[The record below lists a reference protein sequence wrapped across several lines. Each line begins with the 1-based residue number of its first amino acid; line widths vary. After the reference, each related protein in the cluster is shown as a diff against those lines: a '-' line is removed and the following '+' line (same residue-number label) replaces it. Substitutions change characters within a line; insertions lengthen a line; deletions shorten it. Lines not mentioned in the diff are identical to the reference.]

1 MESLLRITLLFFA
14 FTTFVASASGR
25 RDIVGGTL
33 RLPSEAI
40 SRFFH
45 EPENEG
51 TKWAV
56 LLAGSNGYWNYR
68 HQADICHAYQLLRSG
83 GVKEENIIV
92 FMYDDIAYS
101 EENPRPGVI
110 INKPDGGDVYK
121 GVPKDYTGKDVNVN
135 NFFAALLGN
144 KSALTGG
151 SGKVVD
157 SGPNDHIFVFY
168 SDHGGPG
175 ILGMP
180 VGPYLYAND
189 LNEVLKKKHASG
201 GYKSLVFY
209 LEACESGSIFEGL
222 LPEDINIYAT
232 TASNAVESSW
242 GTYCPGEDPS
252 PPPEYSTCLG
262 DLYSISWMED
272 SDTHNLRTETLHQ
285 QYKLVKDRTLNGNAY
300 YGSHVMQYGDV
311 GISENL
317 LFQYLGT
324 NPANDNYTFVDEN
337 SLRTPS
343 KAVNQRDA
351 DLIHFWEKFRKAP
364 EGSSSKITA
373 QKQVVEVM
381 SHRMHID
388 NSVKLIGNLLFGT
401 EKGPELLSAV
411 RPAGKPLVDDWDCL
425 KNMVRTF
432 ETHCGSLS
440 QYGMKHMRT
449 FANICNAGIHKDQMD
464 EATAQACA
472 RFKYNLDLDIY
483 SSLLNKVFKYR
494 TGRKSITQ
502 LSSDAAILMR
512 GHPDLIDQFN
522 KWIPRTRQDSCT
534 LLSHHLAATHL
545 ENRDLQ
551 DEGDDE
557 VSTDTDTDIDTDSD
571 AEDWDWLKRST
582 KLGGCTGPYKVWKI
596 WKKIKDRFKCDMEIC
611 ESLKDKVDKYKDGRN
626 SDSDTIRSN
635 QTPLKPQRQKSKTL
649 ITRPAPILLLP
660 LLSEMASAA
669 SPRIPTET
677 VKNAV
682 EALLK
687 WRDSNSESH
696 KPKLFDADE
705 EFVYLVVTLK
715 TIPHKSRVNPY
726 KVPLPHSLL
735 SPFNETC
742 LIIDDRSKSKLT
754 KQEAQKKIKADNV
767 AVSKVLRL
775 SKLASDYRPFEAK
788 RKLCDSYDLFFR

>member
-449 FANICNAGIHKDQMD
+449 FANICDAGIHKDQMD
-464 EATAQACA
+464 EATAQACVSIPS
-472 RFKYNLDLDIY
+472 NPW
-483 SSLLNKVFKYR
+483 SSLE
-494 TGRKSITQ
+494 
-502 LSSDAAILMR
+502 R
-512 GHPDLIDQFN
+512 GF
-522 KWIPRTRQDSCT
+522 
-534 LLSHHLAATHL
+534 
-545 ENRDLQ
+545 
-551 DEGDDE
+551 
-557 VSTDTDTDIDTDSD
+557 
-571 AEDWDWLKRST
+571 
-582 KLGGCTGPYKVWKI
+582 
-596 WKKIKDRFKCDMEIC
+596 
-611 ESLKDKVDKYKDGRN
+611 
-626 SDSDTIRSN
+626 
-635 QTPLKPQRQKSKTL
+635 
-649 ITRPAPILLLP
+649 
-660 LLSEMASAA
+660 SA
-669 SPRIPTET
+669 
-677 VKNAV
+677 
-682 EALLK
+682 
-687 WRDSNSESH
+687 
-696 KPKLFDADE
+696 
-705 EFVYLVVTLK
+705 
-715 TIPHKSRVNPY
+715 
-726 KVPLPHSLL
+726 
-735 SPFNETC
+735 
-742 LIIDDRSKSKLT
+742 
-754 KQEAQKKIKADNV
+754 
-767 AVSKVLRL
+767 
-775 SKLASDYRPFEAK
+775 
-788 RKLCDSYDLFFR
+788 